1 MSNSPVPTCTTRPA
15 LVLLKRGRT
24 VVKYSSVSIYSGFP
38 CISAC
43 TRRNAASVCEA
54 LTAMSSRFS
63 NKGVA
68 NLDDEVLGYFVLRH
82 KTLNKLSLACRYPEA
97 NSWECAGNI
106 TYSGE
111 VVDALYVTTIMP
123 AKIRTLSGVVPNDD
137 HHRIHP
143 AGVLYSSQ
151 PFLQGL
157 TDIRSSVVPF
167 ESVALLTN
175 TSLDQSQFRSG
186 DAGLSWCARAV
197 SRHLSRIR

>member
-1 MSNSPVPTCTTRPA
+1 MKN
-15 LVLLKRGRT
+15 
-24 VVKYSSVSIYSGFP
+24 SSVAIYSGFP

-54 LTAMSSRFS
+54 ATAVSSRLS
-63 NKGVA
+63 NKGIA
-68 NLDDEVLGYFVLRH
+68 NLDVEVLGYFVLRH
-82 KTLNKLSLACRYPEA
+82 KTLNKLSFACRYPEA

-111 VVDALYVTTIMP
+111 MLDPLYVTTIMP

-151 PFLQGL
+151 PFLQGF

-167 ESVALLTN
+167 ESVALLTD
-175 TSLDQSQFRSG
+175 TSLYQSQFTSS
-186 DAGLSWCARAV
+186 DTCLSWCARAV
-197 SRHLSRIR
+197 SWHLARVRQRSCDFQSLRQSEQLRWG